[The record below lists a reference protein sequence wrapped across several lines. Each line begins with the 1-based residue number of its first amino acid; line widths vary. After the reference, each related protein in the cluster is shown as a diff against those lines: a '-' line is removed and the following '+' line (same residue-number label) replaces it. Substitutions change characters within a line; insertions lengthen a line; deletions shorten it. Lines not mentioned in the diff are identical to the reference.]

1 MHRLTEMF
9 ALGLF
14 FLLALLPA
22 IQLAIFATVDS
33 FVLLLGIP
41 TLLLALAIADL
52 LSGVTHF
59 LLDTKGGPD
68 TAFWGV
74 FIRPFREHHDDPA
87 EMTRHGFVH
96 TNGHTA
102 IAICPLLLVVMS
114 GYREIVDGAEML
126 QFIFLYSLLVFLGFT
141 NQFHKWA
148 HASNAPRVVRWLQK
162 AWLILPSR
170 HHALHHA
177 THHDHFCIT
186 TGWNNA
192 WLAKT
197 QFLQKLF
204 RESNC
209 DNNGN
214 ENAVSPESV

>member
-1 MHRLTEMF
+1 MHRLTETF

-14 FLLALLPA
+14 FLLSFLSA

-33 FVLLLGIP
+33 SLLLLGIP
-41 TLLLALAIADL
+41 TVLLALALADL

-59 LLDTKGGPD
+59 LLDSKGQPD
-68 TAFWGV
+68 TPFWGT
-74 FIRPFREHHDDPA
+74 FIRPFHEHHDDPE
-87 EMTRHGFVH
+87 EMTRHDIVH

-102 IAICPLLLVVMS
+102 IAICPFMIAVML
-114 GYREIVDGAEML
+114 GHGKPLDALATL

-148 HASNAPRVVRWLQK
+148 HAVKTPHVVRWLQK
-162 AWLILPSR
+162 MRLILPAE

-177 THHDHFCIT
+177 THRDHFCIT

-192 WLAKT
+192 WLART
-197 QFLQKLF
+197 QLLQKLF
-204 RESNC
+204 RERDRNVATTSS
-209 DNNGN
+209 DAG
-214 ENAVSPESV
+214 